1 MSMELKIYSPTEDG
15 FIKAIEWNHEEL
27 KAELAERMQEYST
40 VVYGADQIKEAK
52 ADRAKLN
59 KFLKALEDKRKEV
72 KKQVMEPYD
81 KFEAQMKELTGLVS
95 AAIASIDGQV
105 KGYEEQ
111 QQEEKKTAIALN
123 FDDLKAAG
131 KVPEFVELE
140 NIFRKSYLNKSVSMS
155 SIIKDMEVQ
164 LQKFTD
170 DAAMLSNLPEFGFEA
185 LEVYKR
191 TLDVNKA
198 VSEAQRMADVAKKK
212 AAAEAERLAREEE
225 NKRKNAEEFMK
236 NMNPPVPEEVEGQIS
251 FTDPESLQKVV
262 NEAAAE
268 EEPVRQWIAF
278 EANLTTEDAMA
289 LKEFF
294 NTRGIEFRPVQRA

>member
-1 MSMELKIYSPTEDG
+1 MELKIYSPTEDG

-111 QQEEKKTAIALN
+111 QQEEKKTA
-123 FDDLKAAG
+123 
-131 KVPEFVELE
+131 
-140 NIFRKSYLNKSVSMS
+140 MH
-155 SIIKDMEVQ
+155 
-164 LQKFTD
+164 
-170 DAAMLSNLPEFGFEA
+170 
-185 LEVYKR
+185 
-191 TLDVNKA
+191 
-198 VSEAQRMADVAKKK
+198 
-212 AAAEAERLAREEE
+212 
-225 NKRKNAEEFMK
+225 
-236 NMNPPVPEEVEGQIS
+236 
-251 FTDPESLQKVV
+251 
-262 NEAAAE
+262 
-268 EEPVRQWIAF
+268 
-278 EANLTTEDAMA
+278 
-289 LKEFF
+289 
-294 NTRGIEFRPVQRA
+294 